1 MTNLER
7 LNILLTLT
15 DNIHDG
21 EDERV
26 SVLNLCLKFDRH
38 LLKPNCRSMKFND
51 ADKIKVQAGGP
62 NFTPPPPAPPS
73 PETRQSWLY
82 WIVCFKAIGLYIFFL
97 IKPQREICQNTVE
110 IHCKLKFRQPEFVP
124 KTTLRDSI

>member
-1 MTNLER
+1 MT
-7 LNILLTLT
+7 NILLTLT

-38 LLKPNCRSMKFND
+38 LLKPNCRSMKFHD

-62 NFTPPPPAPPS
+62 NFTPLLTSAPHPPPPP
-73 PETRQSWLY
+73 PPPRQGSHGST
-82 WIVCFKAIGLYIFFL
+82 GLYVL
-97 IKPQREICQNTVE
+97 
-110 IHCKLKFRQPEFVP
+110 KL
-124 KTTLRDSI
+124 